1 MLVVV
6 YSRIVVVYMHVYTAE
21 KVLKD
26 VFVFV
31 SMFASEFGGLFDDV
45 SFLFL
50 FLCTAVTTGLALAL
64 ALPI

>member
-1 MLVVV
+1 
-6 YSRIVVVYMHVYTAE
+6 MHVYTAE

-50 FLCTAVTTGLALAL
+50 FLRTAVTTGLALVL
-64 ALPI
+64 ALPS